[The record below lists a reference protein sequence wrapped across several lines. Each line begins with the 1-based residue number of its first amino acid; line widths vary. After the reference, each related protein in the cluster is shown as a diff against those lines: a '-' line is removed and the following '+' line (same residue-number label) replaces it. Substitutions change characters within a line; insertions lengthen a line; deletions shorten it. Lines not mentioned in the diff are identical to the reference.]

1 MALFRP
7 PKKFDIDHE
16 ALKKAEEAYN
26 KELREPVDAVRDW
39 FYHTAEKA
47 VFPFREVAHGPMA
60 EFLGRPPSPPKD
72 SQAPRGR
79 SRTGSDFFAPPSVGV
94 WERA

>member
-1 MALFRP
+1 MRLQLAVQFVKNDPRLDKTP
-7 PKKFDIDHE
+7 PAFDIKFENPIHMLAGIDDQRVVDRLPTLRCAAAARQNGIRE

-47 VFPFREVAHGPMA
+47 V
-60 EFLGRPPSPPKD
+60 L
-72 SQAPRGR
+72 
-79 SRTGSDFFAPPSVGV
+79 
-94 WERA
+94 

>member
-1 MALFRP
+1 M
-7 PKKFDIDHE
+7 PKKKKTGAAAVDDELILQCKFWKVPFVPPEGKKEKPDAAAARQNGIRE

-47 VFPFREVAHGPMA
+47 V
-60 EFLGRPPSPPKD
+60 L
-72 SQAPRGR
+72 
-79 SRTGSDFFAPPSVGV
+79 
-94 WERA
+94 